1 MERKLGG
8 RKEKERER
16 RGWGEENRRE
26 EKRQRKRAK
35 LTFFPYTIK
44 VQKNPKYPGESL
56 ICYYLT
62 EDTHKEI
69 L

>member
-1 MERKLGG
+1 ME
-8 RKEKERER
+8 
-16 RGWGEENRRE
+16 GEENRRE
-26 EKRQRKRAK
+26 EKRERKRAK